1 MNRIRKILVLSLLA
15 VVLGGQGVYAQYD
28 RDVFYFRGRMALSDG
43 KYSTAIENFNILAQ
57 LDTTDYWTFFFR
69 GIAKYNLG
77 DYRGAQNDFNTA
89 VRLNPVFTSGYHYR
103 AIVLSRFGRYE
114 EALEDLEQALT
125 LRPGNIGIY
134 FSRGVT
140 YFLSQQFDKAVDDFD
155 KYIRK
160 EPKDPSA
167 YLNRGASNLFLGDTL
182 KALDDYNKAIKLD
195 RFDPE
200 GFIRRGRVYA
210 AKGDYDE
217 AIADMDHAIELD
229 STNTFA
235 YFNRA
240 LMLYEKQ
247 EFAGAMSDLDRVL
260 KDEPGNALT
269 LYNRSLIF
277 AQLGAYEEALDDMD
291 RVLNINPEN
300 VLAYFNRASIFIDME
315 RYWDALEDYDRAIEL
330 YPDFAKA
337 YMNRSYVK
345 NMLGDA
351 TGSKEDYDIAQ
362 AKVAEYRG
370 ITENGEASFADTTR
384 KYSSLIALDAEF
396 AKKDFNDELLQHRDI
411 DIRLR
416 PMYRFVLVEEK
427 DDMRYALTSRYENP
441 LIDRFEAE
449 SPVPVTI
456 SNASTPLPSAV
467 LRRLEN
473 DFRLLSVSGGGGGSG
488 GGTSGPASLI
498 NSRNAFLNALFEVEE
513 KQFNTALFNYG
524 MAVDG
529 EPANSIENAY
539 RAFYL
544 MNRGVLRS
552 DMIDFIASIENNV
565 QVLSM
570 DEKGTTRA
578 RVQETVNRAYDY
590 SEAIGDMLEARDL
603 APDVPYIYF
612 NLGNLYCFSGEN
624 ILAIDNFSEA
634 VRLYPMM
641 GDAYYNRG
649 LVLIYLK
656 DREKGCIDLSRAGE
670 LGVADA
676 YSVIK
681 KYCEEEEGE

>member
-1 MNRIRKILVLSLLA
+1 MVLLA
-15 VVLGGQGVYAQYD
+15 AVFGGQAAHAQYD

-43 KYSTAIENFNILAQ
+43 KFSQAIENFNILAQ

-69 GIAKYNLG
+69 GIAKYNLS
-77 DYRGAQNDFNTA
+77 DLRGAQKDFDTA

-114 EALEDLEQALT
+114 EALEDLEHALS

-140 YFLSQQFDKAVDDFD
+140 YFLSQQFDKAVADFD

-167 YLNRGASNLFLGDTL
+167 FLNRGASNLFLGDTT
-182 KALDDYNKAIKLD
+182 KALNDYNKAIKLD

-210 AKGDYDE
+210 ATGDYE
-217 AIADMDHAIELD
+217 KAIADMDHAIELD

-247 EFAGAMSDLDRVL
+247 DYTGAMSDLDRVL
-260 KDEPGNALT
+260 RDEPGNALT
-269 LYNRSLIF
+269 LYNRGLIY

-337 YMNRSYVK
+337 YMNRAYVK

-351 TGSKEDYDIAQ
+351 AGSKEDYDIGQ

-370 ITENGEASFADTTR
+370 ATENGDASFADTTR

-416 PMYRFVLVEEK
+416 PMYKFTLTEERE
-427 DDMRYALTSRYENP
+427 DVRYALTARYENP
-441 LIDRFEAE
+441 LIDKFVTE
-449 SPVPVTI
+449 SPVPVVI
-456 SNASTPLPSAV
+456 SNSSTTLSSAA
-467 LRRLEN
+467 LKRLEN
-473 DFRLLSVSGGGGGSG
+473 DFRSGALSGDSSGGGSSGDGGA
-488 GGTSGPASLI
+488 PSLLDAR
-498 NSRNAFLNALFEVEE
+498 SAFLNALFEVEE
-513 KQFNTALFNYG
+513 KQFNAALFNYG
-524 MAVDG
+524 MAVDA

-578 RVQETVNRAYDY
+578 RLQDRVNRTYDY
-590 SEAIGDMLEARDL
+590 SEAIEDMIEARDL

-612 NLGNLYCFSGEN
+612 NLGNLYCFSSEN

-634 VRLYPMM
+634 VRLFPMM

-681 KYCEEEEGE
+681 KYCEEEGAE